1 MEFEEKLGQLE
12 EVAKKLESGSVGL
25 EEGIELYRQSLDLTK
40 DCLQALELSK
50 GKLTVLK
57 QQMDALFEQPIDED
71 ELQ

>member
-40 DCLQALELSK
+40 DC
-50 GKLTVLK
+50 
-57 QQMDALFEQPIDED
+57 
-71 ELQ
+71 